1 MNINETINR
10 YWKDWAG
17 LIYLFICLI
26 DFFVAPLVW
35 NIKME
40 NYCHKMVDKGLV
52 CDTTRWEPM
61 TLQMGGMFHISFA
74 AILGVHGW
82 RKKDEME
89 QEFKAK
95 NGNNV

>member
-1 MNINETINR
+1 
-10 YWKDWAG
+10 
-17 LIYLFICLI
+17 
-26 DFFVAPLVW
+26 
-35 NIKME
+35 
-40 NYCHKMVDKGLV
+40 
-52 CDTTRWEPM
+52 M